1 MKHTVIRAAITAAL
15 LTLGW
20 VAGLARSRGDFELLI
35 DASSGTTI
43 VECVRGCT
51 LVGGQDIENPRA
63 GRMHSY
69 EFACDP
75 PTGRCRGRAVGF
87 IEPLKDDRQ

>member
-1 MKHTVIRAAITAAL
+1 MKRLLPRAAITAAL

-20 VAGLARSRGDFELLI
+20 IAGMAQSRGDFELRI
-35 DASSGTTI
+35 DASPGTTV

-51 LVGGQDIENPRA
+51 LIGWRDIENPRA

-69 EFACDP
+69 EFTCEP

-87 IEPLKDDRQ
+87 VEP